1 MQRNV
6 IERVKGSEEEKE
18 CTKRWFIALGKV
30 MTGIVSALGGDV
42 DRFSE
47 SIEYPPYLCY
57 NGHRLV

>member
-30 MTGIVSALGGDV
+30 MTGIVSALRGDV

-47 SIEYPPYLCY
+47 SI
-57 NGHRLV
+57 